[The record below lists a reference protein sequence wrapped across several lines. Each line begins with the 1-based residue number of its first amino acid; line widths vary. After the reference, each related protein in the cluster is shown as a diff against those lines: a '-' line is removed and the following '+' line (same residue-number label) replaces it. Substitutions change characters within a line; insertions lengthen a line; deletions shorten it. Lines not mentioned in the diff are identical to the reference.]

1 MSELHPNV
9 HAEMDLMWEQ
19 RALELVT
26 YNEPTREEAIDSAVD
41 YLYGLGSLDEKTP
54 RGASARKL
62 RENLGV
68 VWGLDPETS
77 AATTTQGLLDKARE
91 YDRLKINYESAQR
104 LEDEF
109 YDIQEVLTGPL
120 SDEQDV
126 VDEARLKQWFEHLSQ
141 LRDLKPKEQAFIE
154 YGVASLDEGIVAN
167 RLNGIREGYR
177 SPNTLDVSRS
187 FIAHWLLNNADSHEI
202 VQEASEAYND
212 FIGSDEAKRE
222 LDDYFTRGE
231 IRQLVKQANET
242 GDTGSRYTAAS
253 ILWAFA
259 HERESIR
266 RPDIVIGALARI
278 AMNEHEDDWSDDDFA
293 ESIKIGVVEDALDEE
308 TAKFIIELVANY
320 GRSGH
325 YPAGLSAKE
334 LGLAVGT
341 LAKLGNLELPE
352 TPQSQELSA

>member
-1 MSELHPNV
+1 MPELHPNV
-9 HAEMDLMWEQ
+9 PAEMDLMWEQ

-26 YNEPTREEAIDSAVD
+26 HSEPTREEVIDSAVD

-62 RENLGV
+62 RESLGA
-68 VWGLDPETS
+68 VWDADPETS
-77 AATTTQGLLDKARE
+77 AATTTLGLLDKARE

-109 YDIQEVLTGPL
+109 YDIQEVLTDHDY
-120 SDEQDV
+120 SNDRIN

-141 LRDLKPKEQAFIE
+141 FRDLTPDEQAFME
-154 YGVASLDEGIVAN
+154 RGVAFLDEGIIEH
-167 RLNGIREGYR
+167 RLNGLREGYR
-177 SPNTLDVSRS
+177 TPNVDRA
-187 FIAHWLLNNADSHEI
+187 FIAHWLLNNADSYEI

-231 IRQLVKQANET
+231 IRQHVERANET

-259 HERESIR
+259 HERERIK

-278 AMNEHEDDWSDDDFA
+278 AMNEDEADWSDSDFA
-293 ESIKIGVVEDALDEE
+293 ESIKIGVLEDALDED
-308 TAKFIIELVANY
+308 TAKFIVELVANF

-325 YPAGLSAKE
+325 YPNGLSAKE

-341 LAKLGNLELPE
+341 LAKLGNLELPDA
-352 TPQSQELSA
+352 PQYQEIRA